1 MGQDNQEGTAVLMD
15 TIISG
20 FSASQKETDL
30 PNNEGDVCM
39 KTITPEIDAMKSV
52 HSKSCVTDNLISV
65 PVDYVPEVLKQ
76 CTNTK
81 QAHEAACEI
90 HETQVGHTWKRKTRN
105 LTSSASVSS
114 EVSIA
119 VGSKR
124 NYKDTVSTKDENL
137 VEGWCKSSKRGRL
150 VGDNHDNFFPTA
162 EADEQPRRAQ

>member
-30 PNNEGDVCM
+30 PNNEGDVRM
-39 KTITPEIDAMKSV
+39 KTFTPEIDAMKSA

-65 PVDYVPEVLKQ
+65 PIDYVPEVLKQ
-76 CTNTK
+76 RTNNK
-81 QAHEAACEI
+81 QAHEVAREI
-90 HETQVGHTWKRKTRN
+90 HETQVGHTWKRKTHN

-124 NYKDTVSTKDENL
+124 NYKDTVSTKDEKL

-150 VGDNHDNFFPTA
+150 VGDNHDSFFPTV